1 MDKQRRLKLAQILK
15 SKGEALVKGV
25 GDSLPPTSETAPNS
39 PSLHLQNPPT
49 KSPPPSVSSRNQPPH
64 QPPHSPSEATAA
76 PAPLDK
82 GKRVVVLPSDDEE
95 DSAGGQVFKG
105 GRTTQAAPLTA
116 TSAISSSSG
125 AESLREHP
133 PSANSPP
140 QPSAL
145 EGGTETEPTSAP
157 PPATELPSPIQ
168 DSLRGFLERGAEGPK
183 KEGIYYYMGAFMAIA
198 QNWRDQA
205 KTRAIEAS
213 TLQALEKEVAS

>member
-95 DSAGGQVFKG
+95 DSAGGQVFKR